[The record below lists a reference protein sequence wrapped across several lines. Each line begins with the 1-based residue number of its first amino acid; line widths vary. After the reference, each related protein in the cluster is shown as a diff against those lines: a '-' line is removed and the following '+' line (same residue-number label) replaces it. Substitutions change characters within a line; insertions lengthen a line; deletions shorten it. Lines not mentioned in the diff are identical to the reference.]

1 MGFRLNVEGG
11 ESIQLGIE
19 SIENVKYKTDTPNDS
34 NARSKD
40 VGATLYITGKI
51 LTAIGGGAADSTKN
65 LGKWSL
71 VPAEKA
77 DCYRKVTVEVVSA
90 EQIVRKITF
99 PNAFVIDYTEHYGD
113 TEGIGTFDLVV
124 RQKKDKLPELT
135 VEGVYG
141 S

>member
-1 MGFRLNVEGG
+1 MGFKVKIEGG
-11 ESIQLGIE
+11 DSIQLGV
-19 SIENVKYKTDTPNDS
+19 ENVETVEFMTDTPDDS
-34 NARSKD
+34 NARSTD
-40 VGATLYITGKI
+40 LGATLVIKGKI
-51 LTAIGGGAADSTKN
+51 LTAIGGAAADDTMKIA
-65 LGKWSL
+65 KWSL

-124 RQKKDKLPELT
+124 RQKKDKLPEVT
-135 VEGVYG
+135 VEGGYG
-141 S
+141 A